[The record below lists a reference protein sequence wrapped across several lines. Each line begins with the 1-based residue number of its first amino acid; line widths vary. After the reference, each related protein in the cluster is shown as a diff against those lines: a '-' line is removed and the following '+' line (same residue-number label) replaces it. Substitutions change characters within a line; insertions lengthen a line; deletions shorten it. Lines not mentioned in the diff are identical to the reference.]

1 MIFLSLKT
9 YKEATGDA
17 VIRLLSSVKQVS
29 KETGITIIPV
39 AQPTDIHR
47 IKKEL
52 DIEVWAQYVDPIDPG
67 RHMGFISP
75 FSIKDAGAS
84 GVVIN
89 HAEHPVNEEIIKKTI
104 EKAKEY
110 DLKTLVLCQS
120 IKLAKQVERWN
131 PDYIGYE
138 KGELIAGSV
147 SMVDA
152 EEKNIEYLTGVLKIP
167 LIVGAGIKTSKHVQ
181 KAVKLGG
188 KGVILASAF
197 VKADNPEEKLR
208 ELAKEFLKPTPGVGD
223 RPAIFLKK

>member
-9 YKEATGDA
+9 YKESTGDS
-17 VIRLLSSVKQVS
+17 VLNLLSSVNKISQ
-29 KETGITIIPV
+29 ETKIPIIPI
-39 AQPTDIHR
+39 AQTVDIYR

-52 DIEVWAQYVDPIDPG
+52 GLEVWAQHVDPIDPG

-75 FSIKDAGAS
+75 FSVKSVGAS

-89 HAEHPVNEEIIKKTI
+89 HAEHPVSDEIVKKTI
-104 EKAKEY
+104 EKAKEF

-120 IKLAKQVERWN
+120 IELAKQVEEWD

-138 KGELIAGSV
+138 KGDLIAGPV
-147 SMVDA
+147 SMVDM
-152 EEKNIEYLTGVLKIP
+152 EEKNIQYLAKELKKP
-167 LIVGAGIKTSKHVQ
+167 LIVGAGISTKDNVE

-197 VKADNPEEKLR
+197 VKAENPEAKLR
-208 ELAKEFLKPTPGVGD
+208 ELAGGFKV
-223 RPAIFLKK
+223 